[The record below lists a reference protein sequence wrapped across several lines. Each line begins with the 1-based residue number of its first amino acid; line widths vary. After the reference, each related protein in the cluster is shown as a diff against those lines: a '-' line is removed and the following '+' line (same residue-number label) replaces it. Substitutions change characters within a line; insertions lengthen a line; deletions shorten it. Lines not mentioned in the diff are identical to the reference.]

1 MNTHDEMSQAART
14 EGAGALSNGSEPLCC
29 KWKFLHALQSSQS
42 YRVEVLPF
50 RHLSPSIAPKRNYLA
65 VDLTVSSLY
74 AWKNTSNVRYL

>member
-29 KWKFLHALQSSQS
+29 KWKFLLALQSSQS

>member
-65 VDLTVSSLY
+65 VDLTVSLLY
-74 AWKNTSNVRYL
+74 AREKN

>member
-14 EGAGALSNGSEPLCC
+14 EGAGALSNGSEPVCC
-29 KWKFLHALQSSQS
+29 KWGFLHALQSSQS

-50 RHLSPSIAPKRNYLA
+50 RHLSLSIAPKRNYLA

-74 AWKNTSNVRYL
+74 ACKNTRNVRYL